1 MVHFPE
7 DWSDYTELVI
17 DARVIRAAGDSLRF
31 GVRIDDFEGRRDDVW
46 AQQSFYAT
54 RQWQT
59 FTLPVAGRRVMHG
72 ERDLDL
78 GDVEALLVF
87 VGLPKD
93 SFALEID
100 NIRLQ

>member
-1 MVHFPE
+1 MTNFPE
-7 DWSDYTELVI
+7 DWSPYSEIVL

-31 GVRIDDFEGRRDDVW
+31 GVRVDDFEGRRDDVW

-59 FTLPVAGRRVMHG
+59 FHLPVANRKVLHG
-72 ERDLDL
+72 DRILDL
-78 GDVEALLVF
+78 SDIEALLVY
-87 VGLPKD
+87 VGVPKD